1 MKSLIERSK
10 QLDKTK
16 IYVSIF
22 RLHKSYL
29 VLISD
34 QESMGIGNVTLGIPP
49 KVENVKVSAA
59 THQLFGVQ
67 QRILSTIIVE
77 KLSSFLNAPVLLLL
91 FLKSIID
98 DQEIIKPL
106 VSFLK
111 EILNEISQNGKT
123 NDTGSGI

>member
-1 MKSLIERSK
+1 MKPLIEKSK
-10 QLDKTK
+10 QLDKIR

-22 RLHKSYL
+22 KLHKSYL

-49 KVENVKVSAA
+49 TIENVKVSAA

-67 QRILSTIIVE
+67 QRILSNIIVE
-77 KLSSFLNAPVLLLL
+77 KLCSFLNAPVLLLL
-91 FLKSIID
+91 FLKSISN

-106 VSFLK
+106 ISFLK
-111 EILNEISQNGKT
+111 EILNEISQNGKA

>member
-10 QLDKTK
+10 QLDKTN

-49 KVENVKVSAA
+49 TIENVKVSAA

-67 QRILSTIIVE
+67 QRILSNIIVE
-77 KLSSFLNAPVLLLL
+77 KLSSFFNAPVLLLL
-91 FLKSIID
+91 FLKSISN

-106 VSFLK
+106 ISFLK